1 MLFWVGFAILKFGTS
16 KLPHLVISVMGG

>member
-16 KLPHLVISVMGG
+16 KLLHLVISVMGG